1 MFIHRQ
7 RMEPRTM
14 VALKA
19 TMRVGS
25 RVLEATIA
33 NASSRGV
40 LAMVPQPPVRGTV
53 VDLEIG
59 DHILRGQVRW
69 RAADRCGIM
78 LREAIDVAELAQ
90 GRAVPIVQVPQRL
103 ARRSAMELLR
113 GLLD

>member
-59 DHILRGQVRW
+59 GHILRGQVRW
-69 RAADRCGIM
+69 RADDRCGIM
-78 LREAIDVAELAQ
+78 LREAIDVAELVQ
-90 GRAVPIVQVPQRL
+90 GRAVPSSRCP
-103 ARRSAMELLR
+103 SA
-113 GLLD
+113 